1 MNFDGGNPE
10 VIKGHYQFLGEE
22 ELELDRKT

>member
-10 VIKGHYQFLGEE
+10 VIKSHYQFLREK
-22 ELELDRKT
+22 ELELDIKT